1 MSYLFHFTKVF
12 AEDADTDAGDLV
24 YNVEDSTQFDFDGN
38 VLKANAK
45 LDAENQQYHILNIS
59 VSDGYSFAFA
69 MVNVTV
75 KDQND
80 HDPSFTN
87 SNYYGN
93 VSQLDTPG
101 LTVITI
107 EASDL
112 DVSNRG
118 FTYFLSSDVGFF
130 EIYDQTGVVTVSDNT
145 NWTPNMTYN
154 MTVYV
159 SDHGQ
164 PPRISTVP
172 LSIFVDASNHYD
184 PQFSQDIYTGHI
196 VENSPIGTH
205 VTFNEI
211 INATDLDF
219 GNAGIVRY
227 SIKSGSDGKFDINNE
242 TGIIFVN
249 SSIDCEVKRIYNLI
263 IGATDMA
270 EYPRSATATVQIEI
284 YNENERPKFNDVT
297 QHVCLNPPIKSNFEV
312 VTVKATDIECGPPQ
326 GRYLTYSLLN
336 GTENFV
342 INNNTGEIFTT
353 KELSSVDF
361 VLLANVEDEK
371 GLSANRTITL
381 SAGNSGEPVIQPLV
395 LNIDVDE
402 NRTVPEAITTI
413 HATSRGI
420 GMIFYAIKNSSLPGF
435 FTINNKTV
443 SFVCF
448 SFVLVAVFKKI

>member
-1 MSYLFHFTKVF
+1 MFHLTKVF
-12 AEDADTDAGDLV
+12 AEDSDTVAGDLI
-24 YNVEDSTQFDFDGN
+24 YNVENSTQFDFDGN

-59 VSDGYSFAFA
+59 VSDSYSFAYA

-87 SNYYGN
+87 SNYHGN

-101 LTVITI
+101 TTVITI

-118 FTYFLSSDVGFF
+118 FTYFLSSNVGFF
-130 EIYDQTGVVTVSDNT
+130 EINDQTGVVTVSDNIK
-145 NWTPNMTYN
+145 WTPNMTYN

-164 PPRISTVP
+164 PPKISTIP

-184 PQFSQDIYTGHI
+184 PTFSQIYPYTGHI
-196 VENSPIGTH
+196 LENSPIGTN
-205 VTFNEI
+205 VSFTNR
-211 INATDLDF
+211 INATDLDY

-227 SIKSGSDGKFDINNE
+227 SIQSGSGGKFGIDNK
-242 TGIIFVN
+242 TGVIFVQ
-249 SSIDCEVKRIYNLI
+249 SSINCEVQQRYNLI
-263 IGATDMA
+263 IRATDMA

-284 YNENERPKFNDVT
+284 YNENERPRFNDVT

-312 VTVKATDIECGPPQ
+312 VTVKAKDIECGTPR

-336 GTENFV
+336 GTDNFV

-353 KELSSVDF
+353 KVLSTVDF
-361 VLLANVEDEK
+361 VLLVNVEDEE

-402 NRTVPEAITTI
+402 SRTIPEVITTI
-413 HATSRGI
+413 NATSRGI
-420 GMIFYAIKNSSLPGF
+420 GKIFYAIANSSLPGF

-443 SFVCF
+443 SFGF
-448 SFVLVAVFKKI
+448 FFLSYWSM